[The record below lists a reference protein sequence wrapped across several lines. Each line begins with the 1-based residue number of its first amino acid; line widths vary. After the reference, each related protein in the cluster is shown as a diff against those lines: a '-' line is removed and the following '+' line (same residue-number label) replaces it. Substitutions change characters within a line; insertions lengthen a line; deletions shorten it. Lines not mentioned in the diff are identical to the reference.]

1 VIVFW
6 PPSVFKCTD
15 FLIFFERVLCS
26 VTPGGGA
33 SLAVDPP
40 GHLQEAG
47 HFFEGGG
54 AFQPTS
60 LRHTSDTPVCNR
72 RPRIAL
78 GTDPGF
84 SIRCV
89 KGDGRHFS

>member
-54 AFQPTS
+54 RSSQQVCGTLQTHRSVTGDLES
-60 LRHTSDTPVCNR
+60 L
-72 RPRIAL
+72 
-78 GTDPGF
+78 
-84 SIRCV
+84 
-89 KGDGRHFS
+89 